1 MANAPETHGHSLT
14 HIWLSLAAN
23 VGIAVAKGVAAFFT
37 GSGAMLA
44 ETIHS
49 VADCGN
55 QVLLLI
61 GVRGAQKPPTES
73 HPLGYGRN
81 ALKTAV
87 SDQRGAG
94 RLSAQ
99 T

>member
-1 MANAPETHGHSLT
+1 
-14 HIWLSLAAN
+14 
-23 VGIAVAKGVAAFFT
+23 VAAFFT
-37 GSGAMLA
+37 GSGAILA

-49 VADCGN
+49 IADCGN

-81 ALKTAV
+81 AFFWSFMVALMLF
-87 SDQRGAG
+87 SLGG
-94 RLSAQ
+94 MFSI
-99 T
+99 